1 MYSDKTTRI
10 PADEDDLW
18 TILREQFELAR
29 MALLDSAVESE
40 DEALGLID
48 NEETRQKQRLKG
60 LSAVV
65 PYRGTS
71 YEMDNRDHFLE
82 MGCALLPY
90 VEKALKTRKLTPE
103 FVQQWSKLMFCHGF
117 IASYLLDDSDPLVNK
132 RAGHKTG
139 KLRSKDAQR
148 KWIAHIMVPLIENG
162 MKREQAEHMVV
173 KHVEAALQLEELRGG
188 FPVEWFM
195 PIVSRGELVA
205 TYDFKHFSI
214 KAMRK
219 LMELPTDDIPPIP
232 QIP

>member
-1 MYSDKTTRI
+1 MYSDETTRI

-29 MALLDSAVESE
+29 MAALDSEIESE

-48 NEETRQKQRLKG
+48 NEETRQKQQLKG
-60 LSAVV
+60 LSALV

-71 YEMDNRDHFLE
+71 FEVDNRDHFLE

-90 VEKALKTRKLTPE
+90 VEKALKARNLTPE
-103 FVQQWSKLMFCHGF
+103 FFQQWSKLMFCHGF
-117 IASYLLDDSDPLVNK
+117 IASYLLDDSDPLVHK

-139 KLRSKDAQR
+139 KLRSKNAQR
-148 KWIAHIMVPLIENG
+148 KWIAHIMIPLIDGG
-162 MKREQAEHMVV
+162 MKREPAEEIVV
-173 KHVEAALQLEELRGG
+173 AHVKAALRDEELCGG

-195 PIVSRGELVA
+195 SIVSRGELVT
-205 TYDFKHFSI
+205 TYDFKHFAI

-219 LMELPTDDIPPIP
+219 LLGESIDDIPPIP
-232 QIP
+232 KIP